1 MIRNLPTRLFIAFL
15 CAFILATVYLIMP
28 KGKIAGSIQETK
40 INLMDKSKQK
50 TVSEFGKERKNYAY
64 VSFDNLYSNTSL
76 YYGTKIY
83 QRGHI
88 KDLDMDRKF
97 ILVALDGN
105 DASRTIKLKYKLSD
119 FERGNVNVQENDP
132 IKFYGRVLATDIYL
146 NDKGRDVQMP
156 VIAADFIQ
164 TKINRGERYGAI

>member
-1 MIRNLPTRLFIAFL
+1 MIRNLPTRFLIVFL
-15 CAFILATVYLIMP
+15 CTLILATVYLVLP

-40 INLMDKSKQK
+40 ISLMDKSKQK
-50 TVSEFGKERKNYAY
+50 TVSEFDKERKQYAY

-88 KDLDMDRKF
+88 KDLDMEHKYL
-97 ILVALDGN
+97 LVALDGN
-105 DASRTIKLKYKLSD
+105 DASRTIKFKYNLSN
-119 FERGNVNVQENDP
+119 FEKGNASVQENDP
-132 IKFYGRVLATDIYL
+132 IKFYGRVLATDSYL
-146 NDKGRDVQMP
+146 NDKGRDVNLP

-164 TKINRGERYGAI
+164 TKVNFSGDYGTV